1 MLLKRVKI
9 NQLSKVAFSKGENA
23 LSEYKGVL
31 TWAFGVSPKYFSRS
45 SVSSVLLTGELST
58 VSLVLA
64 HIGELV
70 GQQESSL
77 LQRLV
82 NSEEHHSLMEM
93 AAGTKRD

>member
-9 NQLSKVAFSKGENA
+9 NQLSKVAFSKGETA
-23 LSEYKGVL
+23 PSEYKGVL

-45 SVSSVLLTGELST
+45 SISSVLLTGELNT
-58 VSLVLA
+58 GSLILP

-70 GQQESSL
+70 GQQESRL
-77 LQRLV
+77 LQRVV
-82 NSEEHHSLMEM
+82 NSEEHHSLMEI